1 MHLGWDFSLD
11 DLVVQAIPVPHRSEA
26 GDTVAYRIEGPER
39 SIFYAP
45 DLDALVPEVIS
56 QIRAAD
62 VAFLDGTFFHK
73 RELHREDAETV
84 PHPAIADTMSAVA
97 HLDTKIHFIHM
108 NHTNPV
114 LDPDS
119 RERKAV
125 EALGMRIAKEGDVIS
140 LAE

>member
-1 MHLGWDFSLD
+1 
-11 DLVVQAIPVPHRSEA
+11 
-26 GDTVAYRIEGPER
+26 
-39 SIFYAP
+39 
-45 DLDALVPEVIS
+45 
-56 QIRAAD
+56 
-62 VAFLDGTFFHK
+62 LDGTFFHK